1 MLVPSSVRNVYKSYQ
16 ILLVLKYTYLSI
28 SMFKAVCS
36 PYQYLGRGT
45 KWSHCSLL
53 MAYVVP
59 SFVLAIVFNIP
70 RYTQGRMQEY
80 CSQYTQLYTVADT
93 DR

>member
-1 MLVPSSVRNVYKSYQ
+1 MLAPSSVRNVYKSYQ
-16 ILLVLKYTYLSI
+16 ILLVLKYTCLSI
-28 SMFKAVCS
+28 SIFKAVCS

-70 RYTQGRMQEY
+70 RYTQGQIRLDS
-80 CSQYTQLYTVADT
+80 SQHTQV
-93 DR
+93 